1 MTDKMID
8 NRVKKIQSIEAQ
20 VKELEAQA
28 ESIRAELK
36 ADLEG
41 KNLDEYNTGSFIV
54 RWKEVITA
62 RLDTKA
68 LKNAL
73 PDVVASFTRESRSR
87 RFTIA

>member
-8 NRVKKIQSIEAQ
+8 NRIRKIQAIEAQ

-36 ADLEG
+36 ADMEG

-54 RWKEVITA
+54 RWKEIVTA

-68 LKNAL
+68 LKTAL
-73 PDVVASFTRESRSR
+73 PDVFESFSKESRSR

>member
-8 NRVKKIQSIEAQ
+8 NRIRKIQAIEAQ
-20 VKELEAQA
+20 QKELEAQA

-41 KNLDEYNTGSFIV
+41 KNLDEYNTGVFV
-54 RWKEVITA
+54 LRWKEIITA

-68 LKNAL
+68 LKAAL
-73 PDVVASFTRESRSR
+73 PDVFESFSRESRSR

>member
-8 NRVKKIQSIEAQ
+8 NRVKKIQGIEAQ
-20 VKELEAQA
+20 IKELEAQA

-36 ADLEG
+36 ADMEG
-41 KNLDEYNTGSFIV
+41 KNLDEYNTGSFIL
-54 RWKEVITA
+54 RWKEIVTA

-68 LKNAL
+68 LKAAL
-73 PDVVASFTRESRSR
+73 PDVVSSFTRESRSR